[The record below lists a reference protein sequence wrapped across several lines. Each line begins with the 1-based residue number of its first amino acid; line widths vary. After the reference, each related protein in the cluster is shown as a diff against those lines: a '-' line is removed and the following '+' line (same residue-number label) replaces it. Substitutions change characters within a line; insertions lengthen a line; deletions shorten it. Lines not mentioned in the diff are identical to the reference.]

1 MLVEWHWPYY
11 RNLISWNLSV
21 CVFEDDSLENR
32 GFCSYKDKS
41 NLCVYET
48 DFDRMVRCWG
58 IQFFF
63 DILLFFSYIF
73 FFSFIFLSVHF
84 SNILSFIWIYFWM
97 EKSNKTLWTQ
107 QTQKKKD
114 TEILQDKVNLCLIN
128 RFLYLQCGFKYKRIR

>member
-48 DFDRMVRCWG
+48 DFDRMVRCWD

-63 DILLFFSYIF
+63 DILLLSSFFLLFFFLYIF
-73 FFSFIFLSVHF
+73 QIFYHLFGFIFE
-84 SNILSFIWIYFWM
+84 WK
-97 EKSNKTLWTQ
+97 KSNKTLWTQ

-114 TEILQDKVNLCLIN
+114 IEILKDKVNLCLIN
-128 RFLYLQCGFKYKRIR
+128 RFLYLRCGLKYERIR

>member
-1 MLVEWHWPYY
+1 MNGIDPIIGILSLGIY
-11 RNLISWNLSV
+11 LSV
-21 CVFEDDSLENR
+21 CLKMIPWRTEDFVLIKIKVI
-32 GFCSYKDKS
+32 CAYTKH
-41 NLCVYET
+41 
-48 DFDRMVRCWG
+48 FDRMVRCWG